1 MDWGDRFGKVRRF
14 QLNSLVAGPDPS
26 LRSFHAALS
35 LETFEA
41 QGLRLLQRRHRRR
54 RLPVQNF
61 HLGSRQGRARTGLG
75 LSRVGARQTR
85 SQGFRLMNNGGRTQR
100 SYKVCQK
107 KEEGVER
114 REVMALL
121 CDDECR
127 QPRQVYCLTKMGKP

>member
-1 MDWGDRFGKVRRF
+1 MRRF

-61 HLGSRQGRARTGLG
+61 HLGSGQGRARTGLG
-75 LSRVGARQTR
+75 LSRVGARQSR

-107 KEEGVER
+107 EEEGVGWGGER
-114 REVMALL
+114 
-121 CDDECR
+121 
-127 QPRQVYCLTKMGKP
+127 